1 VPRFRRRSRLFDAG
15 FSAEPRFSRR
25 RVRWPDPQHAEA
37 SVMRARGKGGV
48 RAAIGLG
55 LLALALP
62 GCDDAPADGALDPD
76 AIPRLEIVEELRL
89 GVVEGSDAEA
99 FGRIGLAAS
108 TEEGEL
114 WIFDGLPPR
123 ILRFS
128 RDGRPLGTVGR
139 AGEGPGEFSEVR
151 GMLAVRGGG
160 VVVLD
165 DGVGRL
171 TWFDGNGVVTRSGL
185 VPEGAA
191 RGPVQQDDEGS
202 VYLRARDYS
211 DPNRGPGLASR
222 PFVWLRMDEDF
233 EVVERIPAPADDA
246 ETSAG
251 VVFPTTYGI
260 VAPGMTVTFNVLDR
274 QGQVLWARSRAYR
287 IFRGSAGSATPD
299 TFAVVAARP
308 VMKTPGEQ
316 EELED
321 RIRTSSAG
329 SNAALSPEKPLLQAL
344 SVDQDGRLWVQL
356 RAEAE
361 RLTDL
366 PGFQWQ
372 ERGLWD
378 VWSPEGQALGR
389 IELPP
394 LHFWMMAEGDRF
406 WVRTFGPV
414 GEPQVVQYRIRW
426 ADVPDA

>member
-1 VPRFRRRSRLFDAG
+1 VI
-15 FSAEPRFSRR
+15 
-25 RVRWPDPQHAEA
+25 
-37 SVMRARGKGGV
+37 RARGKGGV
-48 RAAIGLG
+48 GSAVALG
-55 LLALALP
+55 LLALVLP
-62 GCDDAPADGALDPD
+62 GCGDAPAEGALDPD
-76 AIPRLEIVEELRL
+76 EIPRLEIVEELRL
-89 GVVEGSDAEA
+89 GVVEGSEAEV
-99 FGRIGLAAS
+99 FGRVGLAAA

-139 AGEGPGEFSEVR
+139 AGEGPGEFSGVR
-151 GMLAVRGGG
+151 GMLAARGGG

-165 DGVGRL
+165 EGVGRV

-191 RGPVQQDDEGS
+191 RGPIQLDDGGS
-202 VYLRARDYS
+202 VYLRAPDYS
-211 DPNRGPGLASR
+211 DPDLGPGPASR
-222 PFVWLRMDEDF
+222 PFVWLRLDDAF

-246 ETSAG
+246 EFTAG
-251 VVFPTTYGI
+251 IIFPTTYGV
-260 VAPGMTVTFNVLDR
+260 VAPGMTRTLHVLDR
-274 QGQVLWARSRAYR
+274 QGQVLWARTRAYR
-287 IFRGSAGSATPD
+287 ILRGSAGSATPD

-308 VMKTPGEQ
+308 VKKTPGEQ

-329 SNAALSPEKPLLQAL
+329 SNAALSPEKPLVHAL

-361 RLTDL
+361 RFPDL

-372 ERGLWD
+372 ERGVWD

-394 LHFWMMAEGDRF
+394 LHFWMMADGDRF
-406 WVRTFGPV
+406 WVRAFGPM

-426 ADVPDA
+426 ADAPEGDKRGAASTMDGLKDPLEVRGKEGHGFRPGKQPASG